1 MIYIH
6 LRNFSIVFL
15 IALMLGAVTS
25 LWGKNETSEEWQ
37 MGHFMENWK
46 FWSETHPSPITV
58 NLPHDA
64 MQTEKR
70 GANVKEGHHSGFFP
84 GNKYGSARK
93 SVG

>member
-1 MIYIH
+1 MRKY
-6 LRNFSIVFL
+6 IVFL

-70 GANVKEGHHSGFFP
+70 GANVKGIIRDFFLVI
-84 GNKYGSARK
+84 NIIMRRRS
-93 SVG
+93 